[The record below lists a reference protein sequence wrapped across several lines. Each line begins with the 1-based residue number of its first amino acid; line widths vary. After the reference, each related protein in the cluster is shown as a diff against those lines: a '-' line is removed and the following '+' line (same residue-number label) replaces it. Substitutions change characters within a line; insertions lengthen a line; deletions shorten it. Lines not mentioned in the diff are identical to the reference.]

1 MPHDSFHCSCNDCLL
16 KWNRLD
22 GCRFRRLNRTWT
34 ARIIPFQLCV
44 CYRTFLPCTIL
55 RVGGPENCICR
66 RVRLLRNFFHR
77 IGAWQEHRYHPR
89 NAYTFWAIRLRWNYS
104 CGRHFQR
111 YLPPWR
117 TCRAYGML
125 FVCCDSGDCRRAYLR
140 WVHRRD
146 DWMEM
151 DRRNPRSGKYTFA
164 FNHFGF
170 TTRKK
175 RWCDSSQASEKSSS
189 CDRRWEIQ
197 SEDGSRSQRH
207 QGNASQL
214 VHQSC
219 SYVSHRTS
227 RLRLRFFMDRLRL
240 VRHLPL
246 PFRYPDYLLREERGW
261 NEGVAGLPYIS
272 LCIGVTIGFTANFLQ
287 IRKYKSILA
296 ARDRKI
302 LPESRLYG
310 VMWGSAFLPV
320 GLFIYSFTQYGY
332 LPWIAPT
339 IALAPIAIGIFF
351 IFESTYSFTS
361 DCYGE
366 NSSSAIAGQGLMR
379 NTLGG
384 VAPLFA
390 SQFFHNVG
398 SQYAGLILALA
409 GTMLTF
415 IPFVM
420 FKFGHKLRERSKL
433 ANSQLGGDEQK
444 DKTGLYAAPFI
455 RIGAIFRRR
464 WGVYQSYQWYILH
477 VDSWIQI

>member
-1 MPHDSFHCSCNDCLL
+1 
-16 KWNRLD
+16 
-22 GCRFRRLNRTWT
+22 
-34 ARIIPFQLCV
+34 
-44 CYRTFLPCTIL
+44 
-55 RVGGPENCICR
+55 
-66 RVRLLRNFFHR
+66 
-77 IGAWQEHRYHPR
+77 
-89 NAYTFWAIRLRWNYS
+89 
-104 CGRHFQR
+104 
-111 YLPPWR
+111 
-117 TCRAYGML
+117 
-125 FVCCDSGDCRRAYLR
+125 
-140 WVHRRD
+140 
-146 DWMEM
+146 
-151 DRRNPRSGKYTFA
+151 
-164 FNHFGF
+164 
-170 TTRKK
+170 
-175 RWCDSSQASEKSSS
+175 
-189 CDRRWEIQ
+189 
-197 SEDGSRSQRH
+197 
-207 QGNASQL
+207 
-214 VHQSC
+214 
-219 SYVSHRTS
+219 
-227 RLRLRFFMDRLRL
+227 
-240 VRHLPL
+240 
-246 PFRYPDYLLREERGW
+246 
-261 NEGVAGLPYIS
+261 
-272 LCIGVTIGFTANFLQ
+272 
-287 IRKYKSILA
+287 
-296 ARDRKI
+296 
-302 LPESRLYG
+302 
-310 VMWGSAFLPV
+310 MWGSAFLPV

-464 WGVYQSYQWYILH
+464 
-477 VDSWIQI
+477 